1 VAGSPL
7 PSNRAEQL
15 APELF
20 MRLPLVQPTSLF
32 RRRCW
37 LVFERV
43 LDPFATAAQ
52 LRARQRDRPVSAAM
66 RQRALAPAQEA
77 PKQSCR
83 VASFV
88 DGDGVC
94 GQPLGRHEREVG
106 DRHPRDPPTD
116 Q

>member
-15 APELF
+15 ARELF
-20 MRLPLVQPTSLF
+20 MRLPLAQPTSLF

-52 LRARQRDRPVSAAM
+52 LRARQRDRPASAAM
-66 RQRALAPAQEA
+66 RQRALAPAQEP
-77 PKQSCR
+77 PKQSSR

-88 DGDGVC
+88 DGVC
-94 GQPLGRHEREVG
+94 GQPLGWHEREVG
-106 DRHPRDPPTD
+106 DPHPRDPPTD